1 MNVHEKSGLLRLNL
15 SRTASSA
22 RELLA
27 HVQLSLHRTVI
38 AQVTLV
44 ITYLQLLLI
53 HRNCYGDY
61 IELYIHVL
69 HYYNELQVIHIYFM

>member
-1 MNVHEKSGLLRLNL
+1 MLNL
-15 SRTASSA
+15 FGTASFA
-22 RELLA
+22 WELLT

-38 AQVTLV
+38 ATLV
-44 ITYLQLLLI
+44 ITDLQLLLI

-69 HYYNELQVIHIYFM
+69 HYYNELEVIHIYFM

>member
-1 MNVHEKSGLLRLNL
+1 MLNL
-15 SRTASSA
+15 SLTASSA
-22 RELLA
+22 RELLT

-38 AQVTLV
+38 ATLV
-44 ITYLQLLLI
+44 ITDLQLLLI

-69 HYYNELQVIHIYFM
+69 HYYNELEVIHIYFM

>member
-1 MNVHEKSGLLRLNL
+1 MEAQFVFF
-15 SRTASSA
+15 RTASSA
-22 RELLA
+22 WELLT

-38 AQVTLV
+38 ATLV
-44 ITYLQLLLI
+44 ITDLQLLLI

>member
-1 MNVHEKSGLLRLNL
+1 M
-15 SRTASSA
+15 TSSA
-22 RELLA
+22 WELLT
-27 HVQLSLHRTVI
+27 HVQLSLHRRVI
-38 AQVTLV
+38 AKVTLV
-44 ITYLQLLLI
+44 ITDLQLLLI